1 MNETQVI
8 RIRYWA
14 AARAAAGVAEEE
26 LPVEGPVRL
35 GELVGRLV
43 ARHGDSRLRE
53 VIAACSVLLGEQP
66 VGSRDPDDVV
76 VAPGTSVEFLP
87 PFAGG

>member
-26 LPVEGPVRL
+26 VLVEGPVRL
-35 GELVGRLV
+35 GDLVSEVL
-43 ARHGDSRLRE
+43 ARHGDSRLRD

-66 VGSRDPDDVV
+66 VGSRDPDEVM

>member
-1 MNETQVI
+1 M

-26 LPVEGPVRL
+26 LRVEGPVRL
-35 GELVGRLV
+35 GEVVRELVS
-43 ARHGDSRLRE
+43 RHENSRLRD
-53 VIAACSVLLGEQP
+53 VIASCSVLLGEQP

>member
-26 LPVEGPVRL
+26 VRVEGPVHL
-35 GELVGRLV
+35 GELVRELLT
-43 ARHGDSRLRE
+43 RHGDSRLRD
-53 VIAACSVLLGEQP
+53 VIASCSVLLGEQP
-66 VGSRDPDDVV
+66 VGSRDPDEVM

>member
-1 MNETQVI
+1 VNETQVI